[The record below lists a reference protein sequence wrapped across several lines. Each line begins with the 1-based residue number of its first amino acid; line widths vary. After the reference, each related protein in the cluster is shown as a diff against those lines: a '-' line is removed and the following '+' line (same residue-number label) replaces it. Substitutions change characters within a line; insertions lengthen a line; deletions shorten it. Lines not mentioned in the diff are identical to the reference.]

1 MKFIHITDLHLVPP
15 GQKLWG
21 FDPFPRLDQC
31 LADIMK
37 HHGRRGILRHIGRS
51 HGTRRSRDLSGL
63 KERLKNFRFRF
74 I

>member
-1 MKFIHITDLHLVPP
+1 MKFIHLTDLHLVPP

-37 HHGRRGILRHIGRS
+37 YHARCGVLRHIRGS
-51 HGTRRSRDLSGL
+51 HGTRRS
-63 KERLKNFRFRF
+63 
-74 I
+74 